1 MGCFLP
7 QKEAKKEPSPSVVDP
22 KNVSFFMIGIVISI
36 VTSMHNNQKLEI
48 LKLSDIIGL
57 QHLL

>member
-1 MGCFLP
+1 MECFLP
-7 QKEAKKEPSPSVVDP
+7 QKEAKKEPSPSVVDT

-48 LKLSDIIGL
+48 LKLL
-57 QHLL
+57 